1 MERDS
6 PQAVLRYYIGETSRD
21 LVRTNATLCI
31 PFAPAAATF
40 FYYTKRRQ
48 ALDIAER
55 EREQAEL
62 REQQER
68 AHQQKTL
75 RDHLLRF
82 CGDFMP
88 FIDETGSR

>member
-6 PQAVLRYYIGETSRD
+6 PQAVLRYYIGKTSWD

-31 PFAPAAATF
+31 QYAPAAATF
-40 FYYTKRRQ
+40 LWLMERRQ

-75 RDHLLRF
+75 RDRLLRF